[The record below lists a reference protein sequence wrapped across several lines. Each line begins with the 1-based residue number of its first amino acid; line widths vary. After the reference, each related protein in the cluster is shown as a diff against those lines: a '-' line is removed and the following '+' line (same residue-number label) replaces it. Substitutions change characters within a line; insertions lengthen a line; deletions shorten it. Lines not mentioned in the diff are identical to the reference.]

1 VCFIKYF
8 GGYEVEKHGRAR
20 HVVRNRGKENA
31 YMVCWGNWKGN
42 GDLEKLGIGE
52 KIILKWALN

>member
-1 VCFIKYF
+1 VCLITYF
-8 GGYEVEKHGRAR
+8 GGYEVEKHGRAG
-20 HVVRNRGKENA
+20 HAVMGGKENA

-52 KIILKWALN
+52 KIMLKCALN